1 MENDL
6 SYREFCSQ
14 FDAYFR
20 RNEES
25 FGSGK
30 GEVRYRFFPK
40 GFTAV
45 GEADMKFVR
54 DTNMKYYQLESDRLQ
69 GDFAVLK
76 SGKED
81 SIRTT
86 YCFSAE
92 KMYGQYQRYGWD
104 RVRAAVEENLRYCR
118 QEDIGIVSHMSDYQA
133 VKERL
138 IIRPLC
144 YKNMIR
150 EASACVYRRVED
162 IALVLYLVIKE
173 DESGLGTIKVPRA
186 VYEKWGESFDE
197 VMDAALV
204 NTHCSALPRLYLSPL
219 DCIRPPYQKGAFM
232 AAESTVGPLERWEI
246 PTVTTTK
253 QVNGAVAM
261 FYPGVKERIAEL
273 YGDSYYVVFTSI
285 HEARTHCRGAFS
297 PRHMLRSLKETNQAF
312 PTEEMLSEKVFY
324 YDRDK
329 RSFEALML

>member
-6 SYREFCSQ
+6 GYREFCSQ

-20 RNEES
+20 RNEKN
-25 FGSGK
+25 FGNGT
-30 GEVRYRFFPK
+30 VRYRFFPK

-45 GEADMKFVR
+45 REPDMEFVR
-54 DTNMKYYQLESDRLQ
+54 DTNMKYYHLESDRLQ

-76 SGKED
+76 SGKGD
-81 SIRTT
+81 CIQTT

-92 KMYGQYQRYGWD
+92 KMYRQYQRYGWG
-104 RVRAAVEENLRYCR
+104 RVWAAVEENLRYCR
-118 QEDIGIVSHMSDYQA
+118 QEDIGIIGRMSDYRA
-133 VKERL
+133 VKDRL
-138 IIRPLC
+138 VIRPLC
-144 YKNMIR
+144 YKNIIR
-150 EASACVYRRVED
+150 EAGNCVYRRVED
-162 IALVLYLVIKE
+162 IALVLYLMIKE
-173 DESGLGTIKVPRA
+173 DESGFSTVKIPRA
-186 VYEKWGESFDE
+186 VCERWGESVDG
-197 VMDAALV
+197 VIDAALV

-297 PRHMLRSLKETNQAF
+297 PRLILRSLKETNQAF
-312 PTEEMLSEKVFY
+312 PAEEMLSEKVFY
-324 YDRDK
+324 YDREK
-329 RSFEALML
+329 KSFAALVL